1 MRMNVSALQR
11 RTSLSVKSARASITK
26 GAITATATQ
35 TPMRLMMG
43 STIVSISQLLPKEIS
58 IEIVLRTHAHCSA
71 CNLQLKL
78 SHHDDI
84 YSLSDALGMGS
95 TYVGPNQ

>member
-43 STIVSISQLLPKEIS
+43 SAIVSISQLLPKEIS
-58 IEIVLRTHAHCSA
+58 IEMVLGTHAHCSA